1 MPKFC
6 FNCGNE
12 LANDAAFCTK
22 CGTKQEKITAA
33 SEKSQVA
40 GKPSV
45 VENVPARKVTP
56 TMPNNSEVGPE
67 SISQNV
73 NSREETQQGINQNR
87 THISNT
93 MNVPQ
98 RMLTLEECKKITYA
112 AGVLMIVAVFCNLF
126 GFKIPGLA
134 DWSVSIMD
142 ISNLLGLYIIVVGG
156 AAVFGTFKNQ
166 YGASLAIYLGMF
178 IAVAIGIFDAM
189 STIGAKDFTKFVK
202 VMGLGAYLLI
212 IGPLAGT
219 VGNVM
224 CCLVES
230 GNRPN
235 PDIFF
240 HEIKELLGKQKTN
253 INGLIL
259 PNYVIL
265 ILVIIIL
272 EVISSQVDLNKMGW

>member
-1 MPKFC
+1 MSKFC
-6 FNCGNE
+6 FKCGNE
-12 LANDAAFCTK
+12 LTDDAAFCTK
-22 CGTKQEKITAA
+22 CGTMQEKIAIA
-33 SEKSQVA
+33 STTENPPMIDSSA
-40 GKPSV
+40 MPNPSV
-45 VENVPARKVTP
+45 VITDA
-56 TMPNNSEVGPE
+56 M
-67 SISQNV
+67 SQNV
-73 NSREETQQGINQNR
+73 NSAGKTQPGISKNMTQ
-87 THISNT
+87 ISNT